1 MESTN
6 ALVPDASSEHPL
18 VVSHAEDQPVC
29 YPNIMIQPSHQIKT
43 LEGYESIVL
52 TNAINRPR
60 KLILDHVD
68 HLLVI
73 SGSTGLYSIRMDEC
87 GNPNVILL
95 IDRSSIENQDFAHGL
110 AQYADHIYITTPS
123 SVWQFPYVDGQHT
136 PLSNGVKV
144 LDNINIDDDSA
155 QPDIAIDPF
164 GYAYIPRTVTELN
177 ERTEPGHAIIKRFNF
192 RQIPVDGYDFDND
205 GQVHAIGANSHG
217 SMSFD
222 AQARLWGIEAPLGT
236 VEREDLGGDI
246 TEKGLAGEI
255 NLYEFPMEN
264 YGFPYCFTEYD
275 LSSYTVNGLGKGTQ
289 WGHPMFMNETMDLD
303 SFCQTTDNSQQP
315 AFPLTSPSNAI
326 AVNFYMGESCS
337 VGDLESLGTSVG
349 MPCNWTDTPI
359 VAYHGREGHSE
370 GHSVVH
376 LGMDD
381 LGHRPR
387 WDKKEEIIFEAAE
400 PCSSDDL
407 PCISPV
413 GLGIDSFGRLFIS
426 SDDSN
431 EIFRVNRI
439 YNPKAAQELTDKDNA
454 KEAAADAAADAKEDA
469 EMEAKEQAQE
479 QAEEDAVDAADDA
492 REAKEDKKEK
502 EDSADIP
509 NKAKKDDADTDAS
522 ANADDDVDPI
532 DAADD
537 AMEAKEDK
545 KEREQELKDDLEMD
559 SAKPKF
565 SNV

>member
-18 VVSHAEDQPVC
+18 VISHPEDQPVC
-29 YPNIMIQPSHQIKT
+29 NPNVVIEPSHKFKT
-43 LEGYESIVL
+43 LQGYEAIVL
-52 TNAINRPR
+52 TNTIPKPR
-60 KLILDHVD
+60 KLILDHAD
-68 HLLVI
+68 HLLAV
-73 SGSTGLYSIRMDEC
+73 SGTNSLYSIRMDEC
-87 GNPNVILL
+87 GNPNVMLL
-95 IDRSSIENQDFAHGL
+95 IDQSSIGNQIFAHGL
-110 AQYADHIYITTPS
+110 AQYADHIYVTTPS
-123 SVWQFPYVDGQHT
+123 SVWQFNYVDGQHT
-136 PLSNGVKV
+136 PLTGGIKV

-164 GYAYIPRTVTELN
+164 GYAYIPRTVTELHEN
-177 ERTEPGHAIIKRFNF
+177 VEPGHAIIKRFNF
-192 RQIPVDGYDFDND
+192 RQIPEGGYDFDND

-236 VEREDLGGDI
+236 VDRSDMGGDI

-275 LSSYTVNGLGKGTQ
+275 LSSYTANGLGKGTQ

-303 SFCQTTDNSQQP
+303 SYCQTLDNSQQP
-315 AFPLTSPSNAI
+315 AFPLTSSSNAI

-337 VGDLESLGTSVG
+337 VGDLESMGTSVG

-359 VAYHGREGHSE
+359 VAYHGQEGGPE

-387 WDKKEEIIFEAAE
+387 WDKREEIIFEAAE

-413 GLGIDSFGRLFIS
+413 GLAVDSFGRLFIS

-479 QAEEDAVDAADDA
+479 KAEQDAAEAVDT
-492 REAKEDKKEK
+492 AKE
-502 EDSADIP
+502 
-509 NKAKKDDADTDAS
+509 KKDESLENDS
-522 ANADDDVDPI
+522 
-532 DAADD
+532 
-537 AMEAKEDK
+537 ED
-545 KEREQELKDDLEMD
+545 QD
-559 SAKPKF
+559 SEKTQKSQKISKM